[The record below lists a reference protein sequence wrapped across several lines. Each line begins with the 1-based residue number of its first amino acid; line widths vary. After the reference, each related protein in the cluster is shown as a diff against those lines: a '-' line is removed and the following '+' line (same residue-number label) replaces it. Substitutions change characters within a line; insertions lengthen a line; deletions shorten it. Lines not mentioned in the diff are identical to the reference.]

1 MRSFRG
7 RLTRGAGQPALLTGM
22 HPRCGSQTRQG
33 PHDVVGP
40 PTQVPPRHVSPVV
53 HASPSLHATPS
64 GAGSRTQAP
73 RLSQRLVPHRSIGA
87 PHGVPAGAGAPGAQ
101 IPSAQASPTV
111 HSLPSSH
118 RPLLGGCTQF
128 PPPSHTSSVQMLP
141 SSGHQPPGF
150 SGRQDDEQQSPSK
163 TLPSSH
169 CSPGSRVP
177 LPQWLPKNVPLAGN
191 GPAQSKV
198 PVKLAPSEAT
208 LPSIVRL
215 EQKDS
220 EWPRAV
226 NVPAAVSIVPVRA
239 TAPMR
244 LQEPA
249 KDRVVTDCAISTRH
263 PTVET
268 GPEVV
273 SARTPHLPLM
283 SAKAKAPWTAPR
295 RNARGN
301 ARVRTSDSPTAQILA
316 GQCVPPA
323 PLRAGSHP

>member
-73 RLSQRLVPHRSIGA
+73 RPSQRLVPHRSIGA
-87 PHGVPAGAGAPGAQ
+87 PHGVPAGAGPPGAQ
-101 IPSAQASPTV
+101 IPSAQVSPTV

-128 PPPSHTSSVQMLP
+128 PAPSHTSSVQMLL

-169 CSPGSRVP
+169 CSPGSTIP
-177 LPQWLPKNVPLAGN
+177 LPQWLPENVPLAGN
-191 GPAQSKV
+191 GPAQSNV
-198 PVKLAPSEAT
+198 PEKLAPSGAT

-220 EWPRAV
+220 AWPLAV
-226 NVPAAVSIVPVRA
+226 NVPAAAANGPARV

-244 LQEPA
+244 VQEPVM
-249 KDRVVTDCAISTRH
+249 DRAESDCEISTRH
-263 PTVET
+263 PTVAA
-268 GPEVV
+268 GPETVW
-273 SARTPHLPLM
+273 ARTPHLPLM
-283 SAKAKAPWTAPR
+283 SVEPKTTGAMPK
-295 RNARGN
+295 RNASCKTG
-301 ARVRTSDSPTAQILA
+301 ARTSASLPPESPA
-316 GQCVPPA
+316 GQSPA
-323 PLRAGSHP
+323 S